1 MFIRSEV
8 KSKIDSIW
16 NKFWSGGIANPLNA
30 IEQITALIFLK
41 LLSENDNKK
50 KLEATFTEE
59 EYNSIFNKRI
69 KPEDKDDLSTFKMAN
84 WDEFRE
90 LDSETML
97 ETVRDIAF
105 PFIKKYNEGTEF
117 NKSLKDLAFIITKPS
132 LLSETVEG
140 IQEIFNLLEEDEE
153 GFMDSLGDMYEYLLS
168 EISSSGKNG
177 QFRTPRHIIKMITEL
192 VNPQIGEKVFDPSCG
207 TAGFLVSAYS
217 HILKPYTQE
226 NGKLGA
232 NLTDSKL
239 WDKLSDETFYG
250 NDSDISMIRISMMN
264 MMLHDIKN
272 PHIKQ
277 ADTLSKSYND
287 KDMYQVVLANPPFK
301 GSIDKDDQNENFSIS
316 STKTELLFLDLIERV
331 LDIGGRAG
339 VIIPDGVLFGSSKAH
354 KALRKNLLEKNEL
367 KAVVSLPSGVFK
379 PYAGVSTAVLVFV
392 KGGTTDKV
400 WFYDMEADGYSLDD
414 KRNQIDTN
422 DIPDILEQYNQKD
435 NEDYK
440 NTKKHF
446 FVNVKE
452 IKDNDY
458 DLSINR
464 YKEIEYEEI
473 EYPPTSEIL
482 SEIGSLSSEIDSDL
496 SELKN
501 IL

>member
-1 MFIRSEV
+1 MFVRSEV

-41 LLSENDNKK
+41 LLNENDNKAI
-50 KLEATFTEE
+50 LQSSFTGEN
-59 EYNSIFNKRI
+59 YVSIFEN
-69 KPEDKDDLSTFKMAN
+69 DKMAK
-84 WDEFRE
+84 WDNFKE
-90 LDSETML
+90 LDSVTML
-97 ETVRDIAF
+97 ETIRDNAF
-105 PFIKKYNEGTEF
+105 PFIKKYNEGSEF

-140 IQEIFNLLEEDEE
+140 IEQIFNILEEDEQ

-177 QFRTPRHIIKMITEL
+177 QFRTPRHIIQLITSL

-207 TAGFLVSAYS
+207 TAGFLVSAYT
-217 HILKPYTQE
+217 HMLKPYTDKD
-226 NGKLGA
+226 GKLGA
-232 NLTDSKL
+232 NLTDSTL
-239 WDKLSDETFYG
+239 WDKLSNETFYG

-264 MMLHDIKN
+264 MMLHDISN

-277 ADTLSKSYND
+277 ADTLSKSYNE

-301 GSIDKDDQNENFSIS
+301 GSIDKEDQNENFSIT

-331 LDIGGRAG
+331 LDIGGRCG
-339 VIIPDGVLFGSSKAH
+339 VIIPDGVLFGSSNAH
-354 KALRKNLLEKNEL
+354 KTLRKNLLERNEL
-367 KAVVSLPSGVFK
+367 KAVISMPSGVFK

-392 KGGTTDKV
+392 KGGITSKV

-414 KRNQIDTN
+414 KRNKIEQN
-422 DIPDILEQYNQKD
+422 DIPDILEQYTKKD
-435 NEDYK
+435 SEDYK
-440 NTKKHF
+440 ETKKHF
-446 FVNVKE
+446 FVDIKD
-452 IKDNDY
+452 IKDNDF

-464 YKEIEYEEI
+464 YKTIEYEEI

-482 SEIGSLSSEIDSDL
+482 DDIEKLSNDISSDFNK
-496 SELKN
+496 LKH
-501 IL
+501 LVLQ

>member
-1 MFIRSEV
+1 MFVRSEV

-16 NKFWSGGIANPLNA
+16 NKFWSGGIANPLDA
-30 IEQITALIFLK
+30 IQQITALIFLK
-41 LLSENDNKK
+41 LLNENDNKAI
-50 KLEATFTEE
+50 LQSSFTGEKYVSLFE
-59 EYNSIFNKRI
+59 N
-69 KPEDKDDLSTFKMAN
+69 DKMAK
-84 WDEFRE
+84 WDNFKE

-97 ETVRDIAF
+97 ETIRDEAF
-105 PFIKKYNEGTEF
+105 PFIKKYNEGSEF

-132 LLSETVEG
+132 LLSETVDG
-140 IQEIFNLLEEDEE
+140 IDQIFDILEEDEE

-177 QFRTPRHIIKMITEL
+177 QFRTPRHIIQMITSL

-217 HILKPYTQE
+217 HMLQPYTE
-226 NGKLGA
+226 KGGKLGA
-232 NLTDSKL
+232 NLTDTNL
-239 WDKLSDETFYG
+239 WEKLSNETFYG

-264 MMLHDIKN
+264 MMLHDISN

-277 ADTLSKSYND
+277 ADTLSKGYNE

-301 GSIDKDDQNENFSIS
+301 GSIDKEDQNENFSIT

-331 LDIGGRAG
+331 LDIGGRCG

-354 KALRKNLLEKNEL
+354 KTLRKNLLEKNEL
-367 KAVVSLPSGVFK
+367 KAVIKMPSGVFK

-392 KGGTTDKV
+392 KGGTTSKV

-414 KRNQIDTN
+414 KRNKIEQN
-422 DIPDILEQYNQKD
+422 DIPDILEQYTKKD
-435 NEDYK
+435 TEDYK
-440 NTKKHF
+440 ETKKHF
-446 FVNVKE
+446 FVDIKD
-452 IKDNDY
+452 IKDNDF

-464 YKEIEYEEI
+464 YKEIEYEEV
-473 EYPPTSEIL
+473 EYAPTEDIL
-482 SEIGSLSSEIDSDL
+482 SEIESLSSDINKDL
-496 SELKN
+496 GELKSL
-501 IL
+501 I

>member
-1 MFIRSEV
+1 MFIRTEV

-16 NKFWSGGIANPLNA
+16 GKFWSGGIANPLNA

-41 LLSENDNKK
+41 MLSEKDNQKI
-50 KLEATFTEE
+50 AQSSFTKVD
-59 EYNSIFNKRI
+59 YVSIFEGNKDA
-69 KPEDKDDLSTFKMAN
+69 KWDNFK
-84 WDEFRE
+84 E
-90 LDSETML
+90 LDSQSML
-97 ETVRDIAF
+97 ETVRDVAF
-105 PFIKKYNEGTEF
+105 PFIKSYNEGSEF

-132 LLSETVEG
+132 LLSESVEALE
-140 IQEIFNLLEEDEE
+140 EIFNILEDDNN

-207 TAGFLVSAYS
+207 TAGFLVSAYT
-217 HILKPYTQE
+217 HMLQPYTE
-226 NGKLGA
+226 KGGKLGA
-232 NLTDSKL
+232 NLTDSNL
-239 WDKLSDETFYG
+239 WNKLSNDTFFG

-264 MMLHDIKN
+264 MMLHDIEN

-277 ADTLSKSYND
+277 TDTLSKRYTEKD
-287 KDMYQVVLANPPFK
+287 KYQVVLANPPFK
-301 GSIDKDDQNENFSIS
+301 GSIDKEDKSEDFTIS
-316 STKTELLFLDLIERV
+316 STKTELLFVDLISRV

-354 KALRKNLLEKNEL
+354 KTLRKNLLENNEL
-367 KAVVSLPSGVFK
+367 KAVISMPSGVFK

-392 KGGTTDKV
+392 KGATTQKV

-414 KRNQIDTN
+414 KRNKQEKN
-422 DIPDILEQYNQKD
+422 DIPDIIEQYRHKD

-446 FVNVKE
+446 FVDVAE
-452 IKDNDY
+452 IVENDY

-464 YKEIEYEEI
+464 YKTIEYEEI
-473 EYPPTSEIL
+473 EYPPTEEIL
-482 SEIGSLSSEIDSDL
+482 KDIETLSNAISIDIN
-496 SELKN
+496 ELKQ
-501 IL
+501 LL

>member
-1 MFIRSEV
+1 MFVRSEV

-41 LLSENDNKK
+41 LLNENDNKNI
-50 KLEATFTEE
+50 LQSSFTGE
-59 EYNSIFNKRI
+59 EYTSIFDKRI
-69 KPEDKDDLSTFKMAN
+69 YPDNEKDLTTFKMAK
-84 WDEFRE
+84 WDNFKE

-97 ETVRDIAF
+97 TTVRDVAF
-105 PFIKKYNEGTEF
+105 PYIKKYNEGSEF

-140 IQEIFNLLEEDEE
+140 IEEIFNILEEDEE

-177 QFRTPRHIIKMITEL
+177 QFRTPRHIIQMITEL
-192 VNPQIGEKVFDPSCG
+192 VSPQIGEKVFDPSCG
-207 TAGFLVSAYS
+207 TAGFLVSAYT
-217 HILKPYTQE
+217 HMLKPYTDKG
-226 NGKLGA
+226 GKLGA
-232 NLTDSKL
+232 NLTDENL
-239 WDKLSDETFYG
+239 WKKLSDETFYG

-264 MMLHDIKN
+264 MMLHDISN

-277 ADTLSKSYND
+277 TDTLSKGYNE

-301 GSIDKDDQNENFSIS
+301 GSIDKEDQNENFSIT

-331 LDIGGRAG
+331 LDIGGRCG

-354 KALRKNLLEKNEL
+354 KTLRKNLLEKNEL
-367 KAVVSLPSGVFK
+367 KAVISMPSGVFK

-392 KGGTTDKV
+392 KGGTTEKV

-414 KRNQIDTN
+414 KRNKIDNN
-422 DIPDILEQYNQKD
+422 DIPDILEQYNKKD
-435 NEDYK
+435 SDTYEES
-440 NTKKHF
+440 KKHF
-446 FVNVKE
+446 FVDIKD

-473 EYPPTSEIL
+473 EYPPTNEIL
-482 SEIGSLSSEIDSDL
+482 GDIEKLSNEINSDL
-496 SELKN
+496 EELKG
-501 IL
+501 LL

>member
-1 MFIRSEV
+1 MFVRNEI
-8 KSKIDSIW
+8 KSKIKSIW
-16 NKFWSGGIANPLNA
+16 DKFWSGGIANPLDA
-30 IEQITALIFLK
+30 IQQITALIFLK
-41 LLSENDNKK
+41 LLSERDNQK
-50 KLEATFTEE
+50 KLEATFTGEK
-59 EYNSIFNKRI
+59 YISIFEN
-69 KPEDKDDLSTFKMAN
+69 DKMAN

-97 ETVRDIAF
+97 QTVRDIGF
-105 PFIKKYNEGTEF
+105 PFIKKYNEGSEF

-140 IQEIFNLLEEDEE
+140 IQEIFNILEEDEH

-217 HILKPYTQE
+217 HILKPYTPE
-226 NGKLGA
+226 NGKTGA
-232 NLTDSKL
+232 NLTDEKL
-239 WDKLSDETFYG
+239 WEKLSNETFYG

-264 MMLHDIKN
+264 MMLHDIEN

-277 ADTLSKSYND
+277 TDTLSKGYNEKD
-287 KDMYQVVLANPPFK
+287 KYQVVLANPPFK
-301 GSIDKDDQNENFSIS
+301 GSIDKEDQNENFSIT

-331 LDIGGRAG
+331 LDIGGRCG

-354 KALRKNLLEKNEL
+354 KTLRKNLLEKNEL
-367 KAVVSLPSGVFK
+367 KAVISMPSGIFK

-392 KGGTTDKV
+392 KGGSTEKV
-400 WFYDMEADGYSLDD
+400 WFYDMEADGLSLDD
-414 KRNQIDTN
+414 KRNKIDTN
-422 DIPDILEQYNQKD
+422 DIPDILEQYHKKD
-435 NEDYK
+435 SEEYK

-446 FVNVKE
+446 FVDIKD
-452 IKDNDY
+452 IKDNDF

-473 EYPPTSEIL
+473 EYPPTNEIL
-482 SEIGSLSSEIDSDL
+482 DEIESLTSDINKNL
-496 SELKN
+496 NELKSL
-501 IL
+501 I

>member
-1 MFIRSEV
+1 MFVRSEV

-41 LLSENDNKK
+41 LISETDNQKI
-50 KLEATFTEE
+50 LQASFTGEA
-59 EYNSIFNKRI
+59 YVSIF
-69 KPEDKDDLSTFKMAN
+69 EDEKMAK
-84 WDEFRE
+84 WDNFKE
-90 LDSETML
+90 LDSVSML
-97 ETVRDIAF
+97 ETVRDVSF
-105 PFIKKYNEGTEF
+105 PFIKRYNEGSEF

-140 IQEIFNLLEEDEE
+140 IEEIFNIIEADNH

-192 VNPQIGEKVFDPSCG
+192 VNPKIGERVFDPSVG
-207 TAGFLVSAYS
+207 TAGFLVAAYT
-217 HILKPYTQE
+217 HMLQPYTEQD
-226 NGKLGA
+226 GRLGA

-239 WDKLSDETFYG
+239 WDKLSDDTFFG

-264 MMLHDIKN
+264 MMLHDIHN

-277 ADTLSKSYND
+277 TDSLSKGYTEKD
-287 KDMYQVVLANPPFK
+287 KYQVVLANPPFK
-301 GSIDKDDQNENFSIS
+301 GSIDKDDQSEDFRVS
-316 STKTELLFLDLIERV
+316 STKTELLFVDLITRV
-331 LDIGGRAG
+331 LDIGGRCG
-339 VIIPDGVLFGSSKAH
+339 VIVPDGVLFGSSNAH
-354 KALRKNLLEKNEL
+354 KTLRQNLLEKNEL
-367 KAVVSLPSGVFK
+367 KAVISMPSGVFK

-392 KGGTTDKV
+392 KGGSTEKV

-414 KRNQIDTN
+414 KRNKIEQN
-422 DIPDILEQYNQKD
+422 DIPDILEQYKHKD
-435 NEDYK
+435 DKEYK
-440 NTKKHF
+440 ATKKHF
-446 FVNVKE
+446 FVDASKIKE
-452 IKDNDY
+452 NDY

-473 EYPPTSEIL
+473 EYPPTEEIL
-482 SEIGSLSSEIDSDL
+482 ESIEELSRSINKDL
-496 SELKN
+496 NELKE
-501 IL
+501 LL